1 MKSWCS
7 ILTGK
12 SLNHKFCTKSTGW
25 IKSID
30 GWSNNQPECFLPT
43 SSDSIYFD
51 LVMIAS
57 KSDYKTNKKLNYN
70 IFKVWGFH
78 N

>member
-12 SLNHKFCTKSTGW
+12 SLNHKFWTKSTGW

-57 KSDYKTNKKLNYN
+57 
-70 IFKVWGFH
+70 
-78 N
+78 